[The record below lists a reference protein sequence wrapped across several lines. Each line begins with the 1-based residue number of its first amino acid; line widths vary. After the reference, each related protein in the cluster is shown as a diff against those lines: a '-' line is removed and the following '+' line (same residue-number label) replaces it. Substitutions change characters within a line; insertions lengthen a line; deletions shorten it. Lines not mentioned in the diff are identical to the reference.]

1 MSDLE
6 VQQLDSGVSLTDLI
20 NQADA
25 AIAMARPAAKSREL
39 DLTVRYTIN
48 EEELTRLIA
57 DGRWKDKGKANE
69 KRSLNPDGKKSGD
82 GVMMRQCRLIIK
94 LANKSKSKKD
104 GTFSFK
110 DIDDKAK
117 AHIVAYDEQGKT
129 PNITAGLDTDTWSLA
144 KKADGTAK
152 GYVQKPSKAALSY
165 IDWLL
170 GQTCYQGNGNQL
182 RNVGTYNIF
191 VKV

>member
-1 MSDLE
+1 MSNLE
-6 VQQLDSGVSLTDLI
+6 VQQLGSGASLTDLI
-20 NQADA
+20 NQADS
-25 AIAMARPAAKSREL
+25 AIALAKSPAKSREL
-39 DLTVRYTIN
+39 DLTVGYTIN
-48 EEELTRLIA
+48 REELERAIA
-57 DGRWKDKGKANE
+57 DGRWKDKGTANE

-94 LANKSKSKKD
+94 LAIAAQGKGDSF
-104 GTFSFK
+104 TFK
-110 DIDDKAK
+110 AIDDKAK
-117 AHIVAYDEQGKT
+117 AHVVAYDEQGKT
-129 PNITAGLDTDTWSLA
+129 PNIKSGLDTDTWSLA

-191 VKV
+191 VRV

>member
-1 MSDLE
+1 MSDLN
-6 VQQLDSGVSLTDLI
+6 VQPLNSGASLADIL

-25 AIAMARPAAKSREL
+25 SIALAKKPTKSREL

-48 EEELTRLIA
+48 REELERAIA
-57 DGRWKDKGKANE
+57 DGRWKDKGTAND
-69 KRSLNPDGKKSGD
+69 KRTLGADGKKTGD

-94 LANKSKSKKD
+94 LATTAMDKE
-104 GTFSFK
+104 GTFSFQ

-117 AHIVAYDEQGKT
+117 AHVVVYDGQGKT
-129 PNITAGLDTDTWSLA
+129 PNIKAGLDAETWSLA
-144 KKADGTAK
+144 KKLDGTAK

-182 RNVGTYNIF
+182 RSVGTYNIF
-191 VKV
+191 VRA